1 MCMVCLCEVFD
12 SSVVC
17 TVIMLAGCW
26 DTFARCEMLSAKQLL
41 SATYLTGG
49 VCAVV
54 ISLFVCSYTVYV
66 VYINMRLTVIWGP
79 VHWTSALNIAL
90 GSEGPRIEEKSEWHA

>member
-1 MCMVCLCEVFD
+1 MVCLCEVFD

-41 SATYLTGG
+41 SAKRMLSATYLLGG
-49 VCAVV
+49 LCAVG

-66 VYINMRLTVIWGP
+66 VYINMRLTV
-79 VHWTSALNIAL
+79 T
-90 GSEGPRIEEKSEWHA
+90 